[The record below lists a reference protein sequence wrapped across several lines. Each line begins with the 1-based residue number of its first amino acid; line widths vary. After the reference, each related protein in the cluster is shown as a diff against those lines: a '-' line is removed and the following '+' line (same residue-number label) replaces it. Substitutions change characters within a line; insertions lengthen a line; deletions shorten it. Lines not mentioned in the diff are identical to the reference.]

1 MAAPGGGFVRR
12 DDGAGDFIFIT
23 ELLTRYD
30 YQVLDIEML
39 NIILLNNA

>member
-12 DDGAGDFIFIT
+12 DDGAGDFIYIT
-23 ELLTRYD
+23 ELRYD

-39 NIILLNNA
+39 SIILFNNA